1 MDDLLRQSEQQARN
15 AGPDGGTRPDLD
27 AFVQPLG
34 AQWNSEEPLGADAEL
49 GRSIDKVMQ
58 QLEWLKTQQ
67 EINSWDSHCLTQ
79 TSNELGGIETE
90 ATGLTPNGSRQSQQS
105 RHLLVLHTGLSDWQ
119 QLASSIDEDTDLLLI
134 GKEESGVQQISNCLE
149 RRGTDQA
156 YASLLLLLPDSSQ
169 GQLDLGTD
177 ELSLETLSDHHD
189 QLSQWKQGL
198 SESAQIRLIQDGTS
212 AALETL
218 LQELAT
224 ITSTST
230 TTSAA
235 TESGLGVASVE
246 TDPTASSVKI
256 KTEAKDLLQGARTIL
271 SNAVD
276 DQTLKAA
283 LDVAYGKE
291 TAQQIEPLVQRF
303 INQEL
308 EPQLYRAEIDSD
320 NINGAFIA
328 SHNLILVNEKLTE

>member
-67 EINSWDSHCLTQ
+67 EINSLDSHCLTQ
-79 TSNELGGIETE
+79 TSNELGAIKTE
-90 ATGLTPNGSRQSQQS
+90 ATGLTPSRSWQSQQS

-119 QLASSIDEDTDLLLI
+119 QLASSIDGNTDLLLI
-134 GKEESGVQQISNCLE
+134 GKEESGVQQISKCLE

-177 ELSLETLSDHHD
+177 QLRLETLSDHHD

-198 SESAQIRLIQDGTS
+198 SESAQIKLIQGS
-212 AALETL
+212 
-218 LQELAT
+218 
-224 ITSTST
+224 
-230 TTSAA
+230 
-235 TESGLGVASVE
+235 
-246 TDPTASSVKI
+246 
-256 KTEAKDLLQGARTIL
+256 
-271 SNAVD
+271 
-276 DQTLKAA
+276 
-283 LDVAYGKE
+283 
-291 TAQQIEPLVQRF
+291 
-303 INQEL
+303 
-308 EPQLYRAEIDSD
+308 
-320 NINGAFIA
+320 
-328 SHNLILVNEKLTE
+328 